1 MKKEQTQLV
10 WKFQA
15 IARSAR
21 HPLGVKHSYRAY
33 YQDEVFEI
41 RKCATTGLLDL
52 GVGLE
57 PILTTVQWFPEED
70 APALNILTDVP
81 TKNII
86 PCGFKLGSFEKR
98 EKTCLK
104 YRETYPHREDKI
116 AEWNEVLASFPH
128 SDSVNDYIH
137 SGGVLHVPLRDRLF
151 PFCTVDNSTIID
163 PVISKKKTFDGQP
176 IQRV

>member
-1 MKKEQTQLV
+1 LKKEQTQLV

-15 IARSAR
+15 VARSHR
-21 HPLGVKHSYRAY
+21 YPFGVKEQYRAY

-70 APALNILTDVP
+70 APAINILSDIP

-98 EKTCLK
+98 EKTSLK
-104 YRETYPHREDKI
+104 YREAYPHREDKI

-128 SDSVNDYIH
+128 SDSVNEY
-137 SGGVLHVPLRDRLF
+137 S
-151 PFCTVDNSTIID
+151 
-163 PVISKKKTFDGQP
+163 
-176 IQRV
+176 